1 MGIRR
6 LYAICHVD
14 HDASRR
20 VMEKCGLTR
29 EGVLSRHTV
38 FPNLGPGACDVLC
51 YSIPLLVVRI
61 VRDVRNVRTFG
72 RSRRR
77 TSGVS
82 FSVPRATELMNLV
95 QLTNAFV
102 SAAVPVAG

>member
-1 MGIRR
+1 MIELAQAMGIRR

-51 YSIPLLVVRI
+51 YSIPLI
-61 VRDVRNVRTFG
+61 
-72 RSRRR
+72 
-77 TSGVS
+77 
-82 FSVPRATELMNLV
+82 
-95 QLTNAFV
+95 
-102 SAAVPVAG
+102 